1 VRIGRGSLICCC
13 VSKPWDMVMNW
24 RNIGPETPDEVL
36 VGHVQRGQLDA
47 YNLLVLRHQAT
58 AFNVAYRILGDT
70 GSAADATQDAF
81 LKAYQRAHQFR
92 GNGSSFKGWLLRIV
106 VNTCYDVLRSERR
119 RSANSV
125 SIDEEEDASE
135 WHDALRDPA
144 ARPDELVLQKE
155 LEEQLQAAIGRLP
168 VDQRAIL
175 VLSDVEGYQYHEIAE
190 MLGVPIGTVKS
201 RLSRARS
208 RVRDIILREREE
220 APHREPSARPRPGVT
235 GALAEVSQRWR
246 N

>member
-1 VRIGRGSLICCC
+1 
-13 VSKPWDMVMNW
+13 MNW
-24 RNIGPETPDEVL
+24 RNIGPDTPDEVL
-36 VGHVQRGQLDA
+36 IEHVQRGELDA
-47 YNLLVLRHQAT
+47 YNILVLRHQST

-81 LKAYQRAHQFR
+81 VKGYQRAHQFR
-92 GNGSSFKGWLLRIV
+92 GNGSSFRAWLMRIV
-106 VNTCYDVLRSERR
+106 ANTCYDVLRSERR
-119 RSANSV
+119 HNANSV
-125 SIDEEEDASE
+125 SIDEEEEASE

-155 LEEQLQAAIGRLP
+155 LEQQLQAAIGRLP
-168 VDQRAIL
+168 ADQRIIL
-175 VLSDVEGYQYHEIAE
+175 VLSDIEGYQYHEIAE

-220 APHREPSARPRPGVT
+220 APHRAPSARPRQGIT
-235 GALAEVSQRWR
+235 GALAEVRERWS
-246 N
+246 NS